1 MSKSLLFNVLNEMP
15 ARFTSHQ
22 FVAKARQSAVPERL
36 IIYKAAS
43 KFLEQNAKR
52 TSRKTWE
59 KTTVSRKPYQ
69 TVVFGDNQT
78 NAPTESEQIENAIKL
93 LKLRGY
99 KVLMPTTEY
108 KEV

>member
-1 MSKSLLFNVLNEMP
+1 LN
-15 ARFTSHQ
+15 
-22 FVAKARQSAVPERL
+22 K
-36 IIYKAAS
+36 
-43 KFLEQNAKR
+43 
-52 TSRKTWE
+52 
-59 KTTVSRKPYQ
+59 
-69 TVVFGDNQT
+69 TVVFGDSQT